1 LGWRV
6 PKDFTT
12 FNHGALIGVHPC
24 RGTPQRYTIPSAFPL
39 ENADLTDLD
48 DRSGEIEDLLAR
60 AGPDLVSALQTIQEA
75 YGFLPRTVL
84 RHLSRRN
91 GIPLARVYG
100 VATFYSSFFLAPR
113 GKHVLRVCCGTAC
126 HVGGS
131 TRILEA
137 LSEDLGIQP
146 GETTADF
153 HFTLD
158 TVGCVGC
165 CSLAPV
171 VVVGDESH
179 GRLTRSGAL
188 EVVAALRT
196 PGDPDVV

>member
-1 LGWRV
+1 L
-6 PKDFTT
+6 
-12 FNHGALIGVHPC
+12 
-24 RGTPQRYTIPSAFPL
+24 AFPL
-39 ENADLTDLD
+39 ENADLTDLH
-48 DRSGEIEDLLAR
+48 DRSEEIEDLLAG
-60 AGPDLVSALQTIQEA
+60 AGPDLVSALQAIQRR
-75 YGFLPRTVL
+75 YGFLPRSVL

-137 LSEDLGIQP
+137 LSDDLGIQP
-146 GETTADF
+146 GETTEDF
-153 HFTLD
+153 QFTLD

-171 VVVGDESH
+171 IAVGDESY
-179 GRLTRSGAL
+179 GRLTRSSA
-188 EVVAALRT
+188 VDVAAALRA
-196 PGDPDVV
+196 PEDPDAS